1 MRVILIGE
9 DKLTYFLGR
18 QFTSKGY
25 FLTIITPDD
34 SEAISLS
41 RRLKAT
47 VITGNGSDPTV
58 LQEAGAYQTD
68 VVLALTSRDPDNLI
82 ACQIAQDRFGVPKT
96 VAIVNDPD
104 NREIFEELGVD
115 VVFSATEVLGSMIDQ
130 RTASTDLRNLV
141 PVNDS
146 GVTISEVVLDKN
158 SPAVGQAIKDLELS
172 GAVVACVVRRG
183 HVMLGKRRTHLM
195 EGDRVLLIS
204 EDDRYGQAQQTL
216 AGKGA

>member
-25 FLTIITPDD
+25 YLTIITP
-34 SEAISLS
+34 SEQEAVSLS

-47 VITGNGSDPTV
+47 VIRGDGSDPRV

-68 VVLALTSRDPDNLI
+68 ILLALTDQDPDNLI
-82 ACQIAQDRFGVPKT
+82 ACQVGQDRFGVPKT

-115 VVFSATEVLGSMIDQ
+115 VVFSVTEILGSMIDQ
-130 RTASTDLRNLV
+130 RAASTELRNLV
-141 PVNDS
+141 PVTDS
-146 GVTISEVVLDKN
+146 GVTLSEVVLQQN
-158 SPAVGQAIKDLELS
+158 SPAVGLAIKDLKLS

-183 HVMLGKRRTHLM
+183 HVMLGKWRTHLM

-204 EDDRYGQAQQTL
+204 EDDQYGQAQRTL
-216 AGKGA
+216 MGEGA